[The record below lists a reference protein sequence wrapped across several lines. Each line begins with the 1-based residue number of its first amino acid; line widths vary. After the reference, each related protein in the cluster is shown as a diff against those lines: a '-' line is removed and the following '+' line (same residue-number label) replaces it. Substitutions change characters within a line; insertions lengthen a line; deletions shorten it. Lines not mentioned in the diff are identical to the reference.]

1 MNKDT
6 VTTERWKYIGGSDMP
21 VIMGISP
28 FKTRFQLLQEKAQIV
43 EPDFKGNEYTEYGNV
58 MEPLIRDYV
67 NETLNRNFA
76 PDVLIDG
83 DFRFNFDGLDKE
95 HNEILEVKTTSQ
107 IHDKLDDYKTY
118 LVQLLP
124 YMRSVGAEKGYLA
137 VYERPE
143 DFDETFNPLQLTTYE
158 VLIGDYSDLLEEID
172 KEVDRFKRDLERLR
186 NNPFLTEEDLQPK
199 EVVEYAEKVILL
211 EQKLQNMK
219 MLEGELKSAKAEL
232 KRLMQE
238 NGVKKWI
245 TPNGTKITLVPDGED
260 TVISAFNEKKFAEE
274 KPDIYAEY
282 LEDKLKAGRSGYVR
296 ITTRSTK

>member
-1 MNKDT
+1 MDT
-6 VTTERWKYIGGSDMP
+6 VRDERWRYIGGSDISA
-21 VIMGISP
+21 IMGISP
-28 FKTRFQLLQEKAQIV
+28 FKTRFQLLQEKAKIV

-58 MEPLIRDYV
+58 MEPKIRDYV
-67 NETLNRNFA
+67 NETLNRSFA
-76 PDVLIDG
+76 PDVLING

-95 HNEILEVKTTSQ
+95 HNEILEIKTTSQ

-143 DFDETFNPLQLTTYE
+143 DFDETFNPLLLTVYE
-158 VLIGDYSDLLEEID
+158 VLRSDYSDLLGEID
-172 KEVDRFKRDLERLR
+172 KEVDRFKKDLEKLR
-186 NNPFLTEEDLQPK
+186 ENPFLTEEDLQPK

-238 NGVKKWI
+238 NGIKKWV
-245 TPNGTKITLVPDGED
+245 TPSGTKVTLVPDGED
-260 TVISAFNEKKFAEE
+260 TVISAFNEKRFKEENPEMYGKYIEE
-274 KPDIYAEY
+274 KIKP
-282 LEDKLKAGRSGYVR
+282 GRSGYVR
-296 ITTRSTK
+296 ITL

>member
-1 MNKDT
+1 MDT
-6 VTTERWKYIGGSDMP
+6 VRDERWRYIGGSDISA
-21 VIMGISP
+21 IMGISP

-43 EPDFKGNEYTEYGNV
+43 EPDFKGNEYTEYGNKL
-58 MEPLIRDYV
+58 EPLIRDYV

-95 HNEILEVKTTSQ
+95 HNEILEIKTTSQ
-107 IHDKLDDYKTY
+107 IHEKLDDYKTY

-143 DFDETFNPLQLTTYE
+143 DFDETFNPLRLTTYE
-158 VLIGDYSDLLEEID
+158 VLIGDYSDLLQEID
-172 KEVDRFKRDLERLR
+172 TQVEMFKRDLKKLR
-186 NNPFLTEEDLQPK
+186 ENPFITEEELQPT
-199 EVVEYAEKVILL
+199 EVVETANKVLAL
-211 EQKLQNMK
+211 EQQLESMK
-219 MLEGELKSAKAEL
+219 QLEKELKSAKAEL

-282 LEDKLKAGRSGYVR
+282 LEDKLKAGRAGYVR
-296 ITTRSTK
+296 VTLPKEG

>member
-1 MNKDT
+1 MDT
-6 VTTERWKYIGGSDMP
+6 VRDERWRYIGGSDIAA
-21 VIMGISP
+21 IMGISP
-28 FKTRFQLLQEKAQIV
+28 FKTRFQLLQEKARIV
-43 EPDFKGNEYTEYGNV
+43 EPDFKGNEYTEYGNKL
-58 MEPLIRDYV
+58 EPLIRDYV

-95 HNEILEVKTTSQ
+95 HNEILEIKTTSQ

-143 DFDETFNPLQLTTYE
+143 DFNETFNPLQLTIYE

-172 KEVDRFKRDLERLR
+172 TQVEMFKRDLKKLR
-186 NNPFLTEEDLQPK
+186 ENPFITEEELQPT
-199 EVVEYAEKVILL
+199 EVVETANKVLAL
-211 EQKLQNMK
+211 EQQLESMK
-219 MLEGELKSAKAEL
+219 QLEKELKSAKAEL

-245 TPNGTKITLVPDGED
+245 TPNGTKITLVPDGEG

>member
-1 MNKDT
+1 MDT
-6 VTTERWKYIGGSDMP
+6 VRDERWRYIGGSDIAA
-21 VIMGISP
+21 IMGISP

-43 EPDFKGNEYTEYGNV
+43 EPDFKGNEYTEYGNKL
-58 MEPLIRDYV
+58 EPLIRDYV

-143 DFDETFNPLQLTTYE
+143 DFDETFNPLLLTVYE
-158 VLIGDYSDLLEEID
+158 VLRSDYSDLLEEID
-172 KEVDRFKRDLERLR
+172 KEVDRFKKDLEKLR
-186 NNPFLTEEDLQPK
+186 KNPFLTEEDLQPK

-260 TVISAFNEKKFAEE
+260 TIVSAFNEKKFAEE

-282 LEDKLKAGRSGYVR
+282 LEEKLKAGRSGYVR
-296 ITTRSTK
+296 VTIPKES

>member
-1 MNKDT
+1 MDT
-6 VTTERWKYIGGSDMP
+6 VRDERWRYIGGSDISA
-21 VIMGISP
+21 IMGISP

-43 EPDFKGNEYTEYGNV
+43 EPDFKGNEYTEYGNKL
-58 MEPLIRDYV
+58 EPLIRDYV

-107 IHDKLDDYKTY
+107 IHEKLDDYKTY

-143 DFDETFNPLQLTTYE
+143 DFNETFNPLQLTIYE

-172 KEVDRFKRDLERLR
+172 KEVDRFKRDLKKLR
-186 NNPFLTEEDLQPK
+186 NNPFFTEEDLQPK

-238 NGVKKWI
+238 NGIKKWV
-245 TPNGTKITLVPDGED
+245 TPSGTKVTLVPDGED
-260 TVISAFNEKKFAEE
+260 TVVSAFNEKKFKEENPKMYSKYTEE
-274 KPDIYAEY
+274 KIKP
-282 LEDKLKAGRSGYVR
+282 GRAGYVR
-296 ITTRSTK
+296 ITL

>member
-1 MNKDT
+1 MDT
-6 VTTERWKYIGGSDMP
+6 VRDERWRYIGGSDISA
-21 VIMGISP
+21 IMGISP
-28 FKTRFQLLQEKAQIV
+28 FKTRFQLLQEKARIV
-43 EPDFKGNEYTEYGNV
+43 EPDFKGNEYTEYGNKL
-58 MEPLIRDYV
+58 EPLIRDYV

-83 DFRFNFDGLDKE
+83 DFRFNFDGLDKK
-95 HNEILEVKTTSQ
+95 HNEILEIKTTSQ
-107 IHDKLDDYKTY
+107 IHEKLDDYKTY

-143 DFDETFNPLQLTTYE
+143 DFDETFNPLQLTIYE

-172 KEVDRFKRDLERLR
+172 TQVEMFKRDLKKLR
-186 NNPFLTEEDLQPK
+186 ENPFITEEELQPT
-199 EVVEYAEKVILL
+199 EVVETANKVLAL
-211 EQKLQNMK
+211 EQQLESMK
-219 MLEGELKSAKAEL
+219 QLEKELKSAKAEL

>member
-1 MNKDT
+1 MDT
-6 VTTERWKYIGGSDMP
+6 VRDERWRYIGGSDIAA
-21 VIMGISP
+21 IMGISP
-28 FKTRFQLLQEKAQIV
+28 FKTRFQLLQEKARIV

-67 NETLNRNFA
+67 NETLNRNFV

-95 HNEILEVKTTSQ
+95 HNEILEIKTTSQ

-143 DFDETFNPLQLTTYE
+143 DFDETFNPLLLTVYE
-158 VLIGDYSDLLEEID
+158 VLRSDYSDLLEEID
-172 KEVDRFKRDLERLR
+172 KEVDRFKKDLEKLR
-186 NNPFLTEEDLQPK
+186 KNPFLTEEDLQPK

-238 NGVKKWI
+238 NGIKKWV
-245 TPNGTKITLVPDGED
+245 TPSGTKVTLVPDGED
-260 TVISAFNEKKFAEE
+260 TVVSAFNEKRFKAENPEMYGKYIEE
-274 KPDIYAEY
+274 KIKP
-282 LEDKLKAGRSGYVR
+282 GRAGYVR
-296 ITTRSTK
+296 ITL

>member
-6 VTTERWKYIGGSDMP
+6 VTTERWRWIGGSDMP
-21 VIMGISP
+21 AIMGISP

-43 EPDFKGNEYTEYGNV
+43 EPDFTGNVYTEYGNKL
-58 MEPLIRDYV
+58 EPHIRDYV

-76 PDVLIDG
+76 PDVLING

-107 IHDKLDDYKTY
+107 IHEKLDDYKTY

-143 DFDETFNPLQLTTYE
+143 DFDETFNPLRLTTYE
-158 VLIGDYSDLLEEID
+158 VLIGDYSDLLQEID
-172 KEVDRFKRDLERLR
+172 TQVEMFKRDLKKLR
-186 NNPFLTEEDLQPK
+186 ENPFITEEELQPT
-199 EVVEYAEKVILL
+199 EVVETANKVLAL
-211 EQKLQNMK
+211 EQQLESMK
-219 MLEGELKSAKAEL
+219 QLEKELKSAKAEL

-282 LEDKLKAGRSGYVR
+282 LEDKLKAGRAGYVR
-296 ITTRSTK
+296 VTLPKEG

>member
-1 MNKDT
+1 MDT
-6 VTTERWKYIGGSDMP
+6 VRDERWRYIGGSDIAA
-21 VIMGISP
+21 IMGISP
-28 FKTRFQLLQEKAQIV
+28 FKTRFQLLQEKARIV
-43 EPDFKGNEYTEYGNV
+43 EPDFKGNEYTEYGNKL
-58 MEPLIRDYV
+58 EPLIRDYV

-107 IHDKLDDYKTY
+107 IHEKLDDYKTY

-143 DFDETFNPLQLTTYE
+143 DFDETFNPLRLTLYE

-172 KEVDRFKRDLERLR
+172 TQVEMFKRDLKKLR
-186 NNPFLTEEDLQPK
+186 ENPFITEEELQPT
-199 EVVEYAEKVILL
+199 EVVETANKVLVL
-211 EQKLQNMK
+211 EQQLESMK
-219 MLEGELKSAKAEL
+219 QLEKELKSAKAEL

-260 TVISAFNEKKFAEE
+260 TVISAFNEKKFAGE
-274 KPDIYAEY
+274 KPDIYAKY
-282 LEDKLKAGRSGYVR
+282 LEDKLKAGRAGYVR
-296 ITTRSTK
+296 VTLPKEG

>member
-1 MNKDT
+1 MDT
-6 VTTERWKYIGGSDMP
+6 VRDERWRYIGGSDIAA
-21 VIMGISP
+21 IMGISP
-28 FKTRFQLLQEKAQIV
+28 FKTRFQLLQEKARIV
-43 EPDFKGNEYTEYGNV
+43 EPDFKGNEYTEYGNKL
-58 MEPLIRDYV
+58 EPLIRDYV
-67 NETLNRNFA
+67 NETLHRNFA
-76 PDVLIDG
+76 PDVLING

-107 IHDKLDDYKTY
+107 IHEKLDDYKTY

-143 DFDETFNPLQLTTYE
+143 DFNETFNPLQLTIYE

-172 KEVDRFKRDLERLR
+172 KEVDRFKRDLEKLR

-238 NGVKKWI
+238 NGIKKWV
-245 TPNGTKITLVPDGED
+245 TPSGTKVTLVPDGED
-260 TVISAFNEKKFAEE
+260 TVVSAFNEKKFKEENPKMYSKYTEE
-274 KPDIYAEY
+274 KIKP
-282 LEDKLKAGRSGYVR
+282 GRAGYVR
-296 ITTRSTK
+296 ITL

>member
-1 MNKDT
+1 MDT
-6 VTTERWKYIGGSDMP
+6 VRDERWRYIGGSDISA
-21 VIMGISP
+21 IMGISP
-28 FKTRFQLLQEKAQIV
+28 FKTRFQLLQEKARIV
-43 EPDFKGNEYTEYGNV
+43 EPDFKGNEYTEYGNKL
-58 MEPLIRDYV
+58 EPLIRDYV
-67 NETLNRNFA
+67 NETLHRNFA
-76 PDVLIDG
+76 PDVLING

-107 IHDKLDDYKTY
+107 IHEKLDDYKTY

-143 DFDETFNPLQLTTYE
+143 DFDETFNPLRLTTYE
-158 VLIGDYSDLLEEID
+158 VLIGDYSDLLQEID
-172 KEVDRFKRDLERLR
+172 TQVEMFKRDLKKLR
-186 NNPFLTEEDLQPK
+186 ENPFITEEELQPT
-199 EVVEYAEKVILL
+199 EVVETANKVLAL
-211 EQKLQNMK
+211 EQQLESMK
-219 MLEGELKSAKAEL
+219 QLEKELKSAKAEL

-282 LEDKLKAGRSGYVR
+282 LEDKLKAGRAGYVR
-296 ITTRSTK
+296 VTLPKEG

>member
-1 MNKDT
+1 MDT
-6 VTTERWKYIGGSDMP
+6 VRDERWRYIGGSDIAA
-21 VIMGISP
+21 IMGISP
-28 FKTRFQLLQEKAQIV
+28 FKTRFQLLQEKARIV
-43 EPDFKGNEYTEYGNV
+43 EPDFKGNEYTEYGNKL
-58 MEPLIRDYV
+58 EPLIRDYV

-107 IHDKLDDYKTY
+107 IHEKLDDYKTY

-143 DFDETFNPLQLTTYE
+143 DFNETFNPLQLTIYE
-158 VLIGDYSDLLEEID
+158 VLISDYSDLSEEID
-172 KEVDRFKRDLERLR
+172 AQVEMFKRDLKKLR
-186 NNPFLTEEDLQPK
+186 ENPFITEEELQPT
-199 EVVEYAEKVILL
+199 EVVETANKVLAL
-211 EQKLQNMK
+211 EQQLESMK
-219 MLEGELKSAKAEL
+219 QLEKELKSAKAEL

-282 LEDKLKAGRSGYVR
+282 LEDKLKTGRAGYVR
-296 ITTRSTK
+296 VTLPKEG